1 MLHSRWCRVFGVI
14 AVFMGAVNGSVAQ
27 TYSGPGGPGYM
38 PSPGQLPG
46 GAYPSYPQPY
56 QPQQPYQQ
64 QSYGQQFYG
73 QNGYPQQYGQQ
84 QQSGQQ
90 SAAGAQAEAA
100 FRRNLMMHSMGF
112 GGLFGPALK
121 KWVETPSNPP
131 SSGN

>member
-1 MLHSRWCRVFGVI
+1 MGV
-14 AVFMGAVNGSVAQ
+14 VGGSLAQ
-27 TYSGPGGPGYM
+27 TYPGSGGAGYA
-38 PSPGQLPG
+38 PSSGQPAG
-46 GAYPSYPQPY
+46 GAYPSYPQRY
-56 QPQQPYQQ
+56 QQELPYQQ
-64 QSYGQQFYG
+64 QPYGQQPYG
-73 QNGYPQQYGQQ
+73 QNAYPQQYNPQQYGQQ
-84 QQSGQQ
+84 QQPGQQ